1 MEQLEHSLWI
11 VDFVNWIAAFVVSGL
26 GLQVENPA
34 AVVPNH
40 VVMSA
45 VVVLIITGIG
55 LLIRSQLSVE
65 NPGWFQIALED
76 LIGWVQGVLDEDI
89 GPKGRRYIGL
99 VATIGAFIWVGNL
112 IGQLPGLVP
121 ATMDINVTLALALTV
136 WVYYHY
142 QGVKEQGLGAYLKH
156 FAVPPGIPAY
166 LAPIMLPIEV
176 ISHFSRVMS
185 LALRLFG
192 NIFGEKLV
200 VLILASIV
208 PFVVPLPIMF
218 LGVIIGTLQALIFV
232 KLTTIYLAG
241 AVATEHDHH

>member
-76 LIGWVQGVLDEDI
+76 LIGWVQNVLDEDI

-166 LAPIMLPIEV
+166 LAPIMLPIEI